1 MWLKIEMVSS
11 HQGMNLPNVIAIGN
25 LSHIGLPPG
34 TIKAKLLSTLKEE
47 KMIKLSP
54 FYEICLEQ
62 LLLTLS

>member
-34 TIKAKLLSTLKEE
+34 TIKAKLLSTLTEE
-47 KMIKLSP
+47 KMIKLSLV
-54 FYEICLEQ
+54 YEICLK
-62 LLLTLS
+62 